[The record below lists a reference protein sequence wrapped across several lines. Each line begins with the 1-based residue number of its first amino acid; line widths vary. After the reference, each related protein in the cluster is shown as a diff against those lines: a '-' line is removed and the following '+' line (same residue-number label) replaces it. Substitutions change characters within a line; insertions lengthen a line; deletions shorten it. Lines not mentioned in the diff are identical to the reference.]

1 MGWPQ
6 MWHGLPSAL
15 SLALSF
21 LRALPFLLRGSP
33 MIITSLHIVAP
44 A

>member
-21 LRALPFLLRGSP
+21 LRALPFLVLGSLTP
-33 MIITSLHIVAP
+33 ITP
-44 A
+44 

>member
-21 LRALPFLLRGSP
+21 RLALPFLFLGSP
-33 MIITSLHIVAP
+33 MSIASQRIVAP